1 MSAHSAVEKLSIS
14 DDRYILDYFSNERVN
29 KEMTFIRN
37 STRTQL
43 KKLRDVELPL
53 QDENL
58 MLTLWKSLV
67 DDAIIF
73 LKRRDTREKYHDDR
87 TLGTDEMLAFLRE
100 FQRFEPILFG
110 AVPNYRDHVAH
121 AFRVFVL
128 GQSIIKKAIGFENL
142 KLKEDLF
149 EISPQEKEAMWCLC
163 SLTHD
168 LGYSLEVIHHIN
180 QRVRSMLQKFGN
192 IPVQELEYSY
202 FAQFGNIS
210 EFAVKF
216 LSSDI
221 TKLNKDSFS
230 THLQAKYY
238 IKFLSALGNFNHGV
252 ISSIILMKDLV
263 YFKESDYALDHFK
276 PLKNEDARQFMI
288 RREILRAIASHSCDD
303 IYYLGIKNFPF
314 LMTVCDEMQE
324 WGRPRLVDIT
334 KRGGSKTELTINK
347 FDGKIVDYKV
357 SFSPVAGLHP
367 SEGEKHYMQEEVAT
381 YFRKKTNKWLNLLR
395 SAVGGKER
403 DLKLNFTVEDKISS
417 TTKTYSIKHVNPKE
431 ITIEPRRFNL
441 TEEPSY

>member
-1 MSAHSAVEKLSIS
+1 M
-14 DDRYILDYFSNERVN
+14 D
-29 KEMTFIRN
+29 FIRE
-37 STRTQL
+37 STRAGLQ
-43 KKLRDVELPL
+43 KLRDVELNF
-53 QDENL
+53 QDEDL
-58 MLTLWKSLV
+58 MRGLWKSLI

-73 LKRRDTREKYHDDR
+73 LKKQDTREKYHDDR
-87 TLGTDEMLAFLRE
+87 TLGTDNLLEFLKE

-110 AVPNYRDHVAH
+110 AVPNYREHIAH
-121 AFRVFVL
+121 AFRVFIL
-128 GQSIIKKAIGFENL
+128 GQSLIKKAIGFENI
-142 KLKEDLF
+142 KLKEDMF
-149 EISPQEKEAMWCLC
+149 KISPQEKEAIWCLC

-168 LGYSLEVIHHIN
+168 IGYSLEVIHYIN

-221 TKLNKDSFS
+221 IKMKKDEFY

-263 YFKESDYALDHFK
+263 YFKESDYGLDQFK
-276 PLKNEDARQFMI
+276 PLKIEDARQFMI
-288 RREILRAIASHSCDD
+288 RKEILRAISSHSCAD

-334 KRGGSKTELTINK
+334 KRGGSKTELTINR
-347 FDGKIVDYKV
+347 FDDKIVDYKV
-357 SFSPVAGLHP
+357 SFSIQPEPKP
-367 SEGEKHYMQEEVAT
+367 SEGEKTNMQKEVET
-381 YFRKKTNKWLNLLR
+381 YFRKKANKWLNVLR
-395 SAVGGKER
+395 SAVGGQER
-403 DLKLNFTVEDKISS
+403 DLILNFTVEDKISS
-417 TTKTYSIKHVNPKE
+417 ITKTYSMKHTDPQNIKIDPSDFSLKE
-431 ITIEPRRFNL
+431 ESSP
-441 TEEPSY
+441 